1 VGLKLKICI
10 IKLGD
15 KNMKHKVLK
24 KQRNSRMCFGCGV
37 ENNLGLKAS
46 FYELDNNELV
56 AIYKPIDE
64 HQSYPERLHGGIS
77 ATILDETL
85 GRTITIEEEAIWGVT
100 VELNIKYKKPVP
112 LDQELKV
119 VAKVT
124 RNTSRLFEG
133 EGKIILENGD
143 IAVTATGKYI
153 KMKLDK
159 IADVSDEDVARNIVI
174 TENDKSEIEY

>member
-1 VGLKLKICI
+1 
-10 IKLGD
+10 
-15 KNMKHKVLK
+15 MKHKVIK
-24 KQRNSRMCFGCGV
+24 KQSNSRMCLVCGID
-37 ENNLGLKAS
+37 NKLGLKAS

-56 AIYKPIDE
+56 AIFKPVEE

-85 GRTITIEEEAIWGVT
+85 GRAITIEEETIWGVT

-112 LDQELKV
+112 LNQELKV

-124 RNTSRLFEG
+124 RNTSRMFEG
-133 EGKIILENGD
+133 EGKIILANGD

-153 KMKLDK
+153 KMSLDK
-159 IADVSDEDVARNIVI
+159 IVDVNEEDVAWNIVV
-174 TENDKSEIEY
+174 TENDISEIDY

>member
-1 VGLKLKICI
+1 
-10 IKLGD
+10 
-15 KNMKHKVLK
+15 MKHKVIK
-24 KQRNSRMCFGCGV
+24 KQHNSRMCLVCGID
-37 ENNLGLKAS
+37 NKLGLKAS
-46 FYELDNNELV
+46 FYELDNKELI
-56 AIYKPIDE
+56 AIFKPVEE

-85 GRTITIEEEAIWGVT
+85 GRAITIEEETIWGVT

-124 RNTSRLFEG
+124 RNASRMFEA
-133 EGKIILENGD
+133 EGRIILANGD

-153 KMKLDK
+153 KMSLDK
-159 IADVSDEDVARNIVI
+159 IADVSDEDVAWNIVE
-174 TENDKSEIEY
+174 TENDVNEVEY

>member
-1 VGLKLKICI
+1 
-10 IKLGD
+10 
-15 KNMKHKVLK
+15 MKHKVIK
-24 KQRNSRMCFGCGV
+24 KQPNSRMCLVCGID
-37 ENNLGLKAS
+37 NKLGLKAS

-56 AIYKPIDE
+56 AIFKPVNE

-85 GRTITIEEEAIWGVT
+85 GRAISIEEETIWGVT

-124 RNTSRLFEG
+124 RNTSRMFEG
-133 EGKIILENGD
+133 EGKIILANGD

-153 KMKLDK
+153 KMSLDK
-159 IADVSDEDVARNIVI
+159 IADVNDEDVARNIVV
-174 TENDKSEIEY
+174 TENDISEIEY

>member
-1 VGLKLKICI
+1 
-10 IKLGD
+10 
-15 KNMKHKVLK
+15 MKHKVIK
-24 KQRNSRMCFGCGV
+24 KQNISRMCLVCGT
-37 ENNLGLKAS
+37 ENKLGLKAS

-56 AIYKPIDE
+56 AIYKPLDE

-85 GRTITIEEEAIWGVT
+85 GRAITIEEETIWGVT

-124 RNTSRLFEG
+124 RNTSRIFEG
-133 EGKIILENGD
+133 EGKIILANGD
-143 IAVTATGKYI
+143 IAVTAKGKYL
-153 KMKLDK
+153 KMSLNK
-159 IADVSDEDVARNIVI
+159 IADVNDEDVAWNIVV
-174 TENDKSEIEY
+174 TENDRSEIEY

>member
-1 VGLKLKICI
+1 
-10 IKLGD
+10 
-15 KNMKHKVLK
+15 MKHKVIK
-24 KQRNSRMCFGCGV
+24 KQSNSRMCLVCGID
-37 ENNLGLKAS
+37 NKLGLKAS

-56 AIYKPIDE
+56 AIFKPVEE

-85 GRTITIEEEAIWGVT
+85 GRAITIEEETIWGVT

-112 LDQELKV
+112 LNQELKV

-124 RNTSRLFEG
+124 RNTSRMFEG
-133 EGKIILENGD
+133 EGKIILANGD

-153 KMKLDK
+153 KMSLDK
-159 IADVSDEDVARNIVI
+159 IVDVNEEDVAWNIVV
-174 TENDKSEIEY
+174 TENDISEIEY

>member
-1 VGLKLKICI
+1 
-10 IKLGD
+10 
-15 KNMKHKVLK
+15 MKHKVIK
-24 KQRNSRMCFGCGV
+24 KQRISRMCLVCGID
-37 ENNLGLKAS
+37 NKLGLKAS
-46 FYELDNNELV
+46 FYELDNHELV

-64 HQSYPERLHGGIS
+64 HQSYPGRLHGGIS

-85 GRTITIEEEAIWGVT
+85 GRVITLEEETIWGVT

-119 VAKVT
+119 VAKIT
-124 RNTSRLFEG
+124 RNASRLFEA

-153 KMKLDK
+153 KMSLDK
-159 IADVSDEDVARNIVI
+159 IADVNDNDVDWNIVE
-174 TENDKSEIEY
+174 TENDRSEIEY